1 MQSRMVAG
9 DCHVRLPRSPNA
21 ESPQAVAVSLHLER
35 EHLIEPQLRFV
46 GGAPRGPQHKK
57 SFAEQRRVS
66 HDAQS
71 SRRSSSKSDG
81 RYSVGDTRESGP
93 ADLEKV
99 GRDFIGFV
107 SCVFDGDWDAAF
119 HAFDLNGTGAVST
132 SEFVAALQS
141 LRYPWPAGDVLL
153 WMRSSMGVHGG
164 AIDTGAWR
172 MLELLSSRGKGSCSP
187 AVLNA
192 ALMARVSAGKVEEE
206 PERYQI
212 ESVTLDLLSVPADQL
227 GNDSAGAFPSDTTEE
242 FGVVPN
248 PMISDAPEDSSDGA
262 AESVTPIAQGCVEP
276 ETTDV
281 SVRASSW
288 PAPAHVFMDDMAQ
301 QARVSPESASVA
313 LAPAAAPSPVVR
325 KKKVRPHPQ
334 PSPKSML
341 SGLTARLRQATAGL
355 SAMCNEERSPWWD
368 ARSRRE
374 AVKSLRGVDASLRVF
389 VDKLEQRH
397 TMCMEIQKAAV
408 TLPLFPALQ
417 EIVDQADREKEL
429 CAAAGCWIAEFR
441 ALKASDV
448 EPSIFVG
455 WSEQAYSELAA
466 LLGVCSDVCCTFGT
480 YIETRISERPV
491 ERQVAR
497 ELRKREAAGV
507 PRVVAAAPRLN
518 YRLHIEKYARDLLSK
533 GYAV

>member
-1 MQSRMVAG
+1 MLSGTMAG
-9 DCHVRLPRSPNA
+9 DCHVRLSRSSDA

-35 EHLIEPQLRFV
+35 EHVIEPQLRFV
-46 GGAPRGPQHKK
+46 GGAPRRPQHKK
-57 SFAEQRRVS
+57 PVAEQRRLS
-66 HDAQS
+66 QNPNS

-81 RYSVGDTRESGP
+81 GCHVGDFRESSP
-93 ADLEKV
+93 TDLEKV

-119 HAFDLNGTGAVST
+119 HAFDLNGNGVVST
-132 SEFVAALQS
+132 SEFVASLHS
-141 LRYPWPAGDVLL
+141 LRYPWSAGDVLL
-153 WMRSSMGVHGG
+153 WMRSSIGVHGG
-164 AIDTGAWR
+164 QIDTGAWR

-192 ALMARVSAGKVEEE
+192 ALMARVSAGKVEDKQ
-206 PERYQI
+206 ERDPV
-212 ESVTLDLLSVPADQL
+212 ESVTLDLQSVAADQQAI
-227 GNDSAGAFPSDTTEE
+227 DSVGALPSDTTED
-242 FGVVPN
+242 FGAAAN
-248 PMISDAPEDSSDGA
+248 PAVSDAPDESSDGA
-262 AESVTPIAQGCVEP
+262 AESPTPVAQRSMDAEATNVPEEECVWPASAEADDITQQISAEDP
-276 ETTDV
+276 ETVKPT
-281 SVRASSW
+281 R
-288 PAPAHVFMDDMAQ
+288 PLP
-301 QARVSPESASVA
+301 P
-313 LAPAAAPSPVVR
+313 R
-325 KKKVRPHPQ
+325 KKHVHPSQ

-341 SGLTARLRQATAGL
+341 SGLTTRLRQATAGL
-355 SAMCNEERSPWWD
+355 AAICNEDRSPWWD

-397 TMCMEIQKAAV
+397 MMCMEIQKAAV

-429 CAAAGCWIAEFR
+429 CAAAGCWLAEFK
-441 ALKASDV
+441 ALKASEV
-448 EPSIFVG
+448 EPGMFVG

-466 LLGVCSDVCCTFGT
+466 LLGVCSDVCCNFGT

-518 YRLHIEKYARDLLSK
+518 YRMHIEKYAKDLLSK